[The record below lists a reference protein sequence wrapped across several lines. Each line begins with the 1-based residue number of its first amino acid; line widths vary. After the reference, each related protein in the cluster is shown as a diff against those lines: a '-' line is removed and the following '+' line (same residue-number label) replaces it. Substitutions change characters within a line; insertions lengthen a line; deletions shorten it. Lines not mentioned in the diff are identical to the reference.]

1 MDAEQLRERVL
12 ELEDLRARSRRL
24 RLSRER
30 LQPRLDRDRALLAE
44 RTRLRDAHQ
53 GDVDRLDRQ
62 GPHRWIASLDGS
74 LEEQRER
81 ERAEVEEASQR
92 VEEVR
97 ARLAT
102 LALEADQLDG
112 DIAALGDTE
121 TPYQEALAD
130 LVLAARAGAPRPP
143 VRTTTE
149 PPPEEQIVTWAERR
163 QRAITQRADVE
174 VLLPQA
180 RALVPL
186 VRRITARIP
195 VVAAGME
202 ASAMATDVHG
212 AAFWSDGL
220 NELRRRVAA
229 ADETVLRLR
238 EEVDS
243 SQLPDLPL
251 PDLAGFPAP
260 SPGRLRMVDYAEV
273 ETRMEEAQR
282 WGERVLAEAETLVA
296 ELLRLREEL
305 ADA

>member
-1 MDAEQLRERVL
+1 MDAEQLL

-74 LEEQRER
+74 LDERRQREL
-81 ERAEVEEASQR
+81 AEAQEAAER
-92 VEEVR
+92 VEEIR

-130 LVLAARAGAPRPP
+130 LVLAARAGTPRPGARG
-143 VRTTTE
+143 RTG
-149 PPPEEQIVTWAERR
+149 PPPEEEVVTWAERR
-163 QRAITQRADVE
+163 QQAITRRADVE

-186 VRRITARIP
+186 LRRISARIP

-202 ASAMATDVHG
+202 ASAMMVTDVHG

-220 NELRRRVAA
+220 GELRRQVAA
-229 ADETVLRLR
+229 ADEAVQRLR
-238 EEVDS
+238 EEVES

-251 PDLAGFPAP
+251 PDLAGFPEP
-260 SPGRLRMVDYAEV
+260 SPGRMRMVGHAEV
-273 ETRMEEAQR
+273 TTRMDEAR
-282 WGERVLAEAETLVA
+282 GWGERVLAEAEALVA
-296 ELLRLREEL
+296 RLLLLREEL

>member
-74 LEEQRER
+74 LDERRQREL
-81 ERAEVEEASQR
+81 AEAQEAAER

-112 DIAALGDTE
+112 DLAALGDTE

-130 LVLAARAGAPRPP
+130 LVLAARAGTPRPG
-143 VRTTTE
+143 VRGSPG

-163 QRAITQRADVE
+163 QQAIARRADVE

-180 RALVPL
+180 RALVPVL
-186 VRRITARIP
+186 RRISARIP

-220 NELRRRVAA
+220 GELRRQVAA
-229 ADETVLRLR
+229 ADEAVLRLR
-238 EEVDS
+238 EEVEGS
-243 SQLPDLPL
+243 ELPDLPL
-251 PDLAGFPAP
+251 PDLSGFPSP
-260 SPGRLRMVDYAEV
+260 SPGWRMVDSTEV
-273 ETRMEEAQR
+273 AARMDRAQQ
-282 WGERVLAEAETLVA
+282 WGDRVLAETEALVDQ
-296 ELLRLREEL
+296 LLRLREEL

>member
-62 GPHRWIASLDGS
+62 GPRRWVASLDGS
-74 LEEQRER
+74 LDER
-81 ERAEVEEASQR
+81 RQQELAEAQEAAAR

-102 LALEADQLDG
+102 LAVEADQLDG

-130 LVLAARAGAPRPP
+130 LVLAVRAGTPRPG
-143 VRTTTE
+143 VRGRVE

-163 QRAITQRADVE
+163 QQAITRRADVE

-186 VRRITARIP
+186 MRRIAARIP

-202 ASAMATDVHG
+202 ASAMVTDARG

-220 NELRRRVAA
+220 GELRRQVAA
-229 ADETVLRLR
+229 ADEAVQRLR
-238 EEVDS
+238 EEVES

-251 PDLAGFPAP
+251 PDLTGFPAP
-260 SPGRLRMVDYAEV
+260 SPGWLRMVDYAEV
-273 ETRMEEAQR
+273 EARMGEAQQ
-282 WGERVLAEAETLVA
+282 WGERVLAEAEALVA
-296 ELLRLREEL
+296 QLLRLREEL